1 MFSFEWINWLGESL
15 KTVGDL
21 IPRHVL
27 IEPSE
32 VGIKFQDMKNIV
44 ILNYGRHWYIPY
56 FSKFKLE
63 SAVKQTL
70 YLGNQIILTSDGTPI
85 KIESSILFEVF
96 DFITALTKFNC
107 YVTQIDDDARNIIC
121 KYFSN
126 LSYKEDVIGKTIK
139 INEELTKMVSEKLK
153 EYGITT
159 HRVQLT
165 SIASGIPIL
174 HIDNKTNNV

>member
-1 MFSFEWINWLGESL
+1 MLSLEWLGWLSE
-15 KTVGDL
+15 TIQTIGDL
-21 IPRHVL
+21 IPRRVF
-27 IEPSE
+27 IDPSQ
-32 VGIKFQDMKNIV
+32 VGIKFKNMTEVV
-44 ILNYGRHWYIPY
+44 ILKPGIFFYWPF
-56 FSKFKLE
+56 FSKFRLE

-96 DFITALTKFNC
+96 DFVTAVTKFNC
-107 YVTQIDDDARNIIC
+107 YITQIDDDARNIIC
-121 KYFSN
+121 KYFST
-126 LSYKEDVIGKTIK
+126 LSYREEIIGKTSE

-153 EYGITT
+153 EYGIKV

-174 HIDNKTNNV
+174 HIDNKTNV